1 MRLILVCSITLAC
14 AAPVIAQSPQAGP
27 NVQIPA
33 SPISRQEMRRK
44 SIQALGRAGSPTAE
58 VPPETPVVTLEGVC
72 DRPQVAGSKGCKTV
86 LTRSQLDSLID
97 VLAPET
103 PPDARRQF
111 AISYARLL
119 AASEVAQRH
128 HLEKEPEVS
137 KELQAQ
143 LKLVRMQVLARTLYR
158 RIEEQAANVPASEIQ
173 KYYADHQANFA
184 EGEVVRLTIPKAA
197 PTESGQPLDASAVK
211 ATADALR
218 ARAAAGE
225 DFDQLQQ
232 AAYKELGLKAL
243 PSATKLDKVRRTRLA
258 PDEAKVFD
266 LKAGEVSEVMESPG
280 AFVILK
286 LDSKQSIPIETAGSE
301 IKSILRQGRLEHE
314 MQSAAKNVKAQFNL
328 TYLEMPAA
336 PELFVAPA
344 PARPGVKTGT
354 PPNGRSRK
362 WPPRRMPSS
371 SRAQGATLLP
381 QPPN

>member
-1 MRLILVCSITLAC
+1 
-14 AAPVIAQSPQAGP
+14 
-27 NVQIPA
+27 
-33 SPISRQEMRRK
+33 MRRK
-44 SIQALGRAGSPTAE
+44 GIQALGKPVSPTLE
-58 VPPETPVVTLEGVC
+58 VAPETPVVTLEGVC
-72 DRPQVAGSKGCKTV
+72 DRPQVAGAKGCKTV
-86 LTRSQLDSLID
+86 ITRAQLDSMIEL
-97 VLAPET
+97 LAPET
-103 PPDARRQF
+103 PQSARHQF
-111 AISYARLL
+111 AINYARLL
-119 AASEVAQRH
+119 AASEVAQRK
-128 HLEKEPEVS
+128 HLEKEPAVI

-143 LKLVRMQVLARTLYR
+143 LKLARMQVLASTLYR
-158 RIEEQAANVPASEIQ
+158 QIEEQAANVPASEIQ
-173 KYYADHQANFA
+173 KYYTDHQANFD
-184 EGEVVRLTIPKAA
+184 EGEVLRLTIPKAA
-197 PTESGQPLDASAVK
+197 PTESGQPLDASALK

-232 AAYKELGLKAL
+232 AAYKELGLEAP
-243 PSATKLDKVRRTRLA
+243 PSATKLNKVRRTRLA

-301 IKSILRQGRLEHE
+301 IKSILRQARLEQE
-314 MQSAAKNVKAQFNL
+314 IQSASKNVKAQFNL

-344 PARPGVKTGT
+344 LARPGVVPGT

-381 QPPN
+381 QPHN

>member
-1 MRLILVCSITLAC
+1 MRLALVCSIALAC
-14 AAPVIAQSPQAGP
+14 VAPVIAQSPQAGP
-27 NVQIPA
+27 IPM
-33 SPISRQEMRRK
+33 SRQEMRRK
-44 SIQALGRAGSPTAE
+44 GIQALGKPVSPTLE
-58 VPPETPVVTLEGVC
+58 VAPETPVVTLEGVC
-72 DRPQVAGSKGCKTV
+72 DRPQVAGAKGCKTV
-86 LTRSQLDSLID
+86 ITRAQLDSMIEL
-97 VLAPET
+97 LAPET
-103 PPDARRQF
+103 PQSARRQF
-111 AISYARLL
+111 AINYARLL

-128 HLEKEPEVS
+128 HLEKEPAVI

-143 LKLVRMQVLARTLYR
+143 LKLARMQVLASTLYR
-158 RIEEQAANVPASEIQ
+158 QIEEQAANVPASEIQ
-173 KYYADHQANFA
+173 KYYSDHQANFD
-184 EGEVVRLTIPKAA
+184 EGEVLRLTIPKAA
-197 PTESGQPLDASAVK
+197 ATESGQPLDTSAVK

-232 AAYKELGLKAL
+232 AAYKELGLKAP
-243 PSATKLDKVRRTRLA
+243 PSAAKLNKVRRTRVA

-301 IKSILRQGRLEHE
+301 IKSILRQGRLEQE
-314 MQSAAKNVKAQFNL
+314 IQSASKNVKAQFNL

-344 PARPGVKTGT
+344 LARPGVVPGT

-381 QPPN
+381 QPHN